1 MKALN
6 KSQIYAILYLRDV
19 NKLQTE
25 NISQEL
31 GISEERLQNFL
42 DTDYNQYTKVKK
54 PTSKDL
60 MITETSSKKN
70 NSVAIMTREASEMN
84 DETKKNRPASKRDQN
99 PNIYRIR

>member
-1 MKALN
+1 MKALS
-6 KSQIYAILYLRDV
+6 KSQIYAILYLKDV

-31 GISEERLQNFL
+31 NISEDRLQNFL
-42 DTDYNQYTKVKK
+42 DTDYALYTKNKK

-70 NSVAIMTREASEMN
+70 NSVAIMTKEASEMN
-84 DETKKNRPASKRDQN
+84 DQMRSNRASTSN
-99 PNIYRIR
+99 NLNTNIHRIK